1 MKTKLIYIVLTAVLS
16 LSTFNVFADGAKGKK
31 VSSVNKSVTVLH
43 IISTVKDAEMEMES
57 WMTSLSEFNNKSEN
71 LIDEPLEMEDWMMKD
86 FGAVNGAENF
96 QEDEMSLED
105 WMLESF
111 DAKTQE
117 IFIDKELE
125 FEPWMLEIL

>member
-1 MKTKLIYIVLTAVLS
+1 
-16 LSTFNVFADGAKGKK
+16 
-31 VSSVNKSVTVLH
+31 
-43 IISTVKDAEMEMES
+43 
-57 WMTSLSEFNNKSEN
+57 
-71 LIDEPLEMEDWMMKD
+71 MKD